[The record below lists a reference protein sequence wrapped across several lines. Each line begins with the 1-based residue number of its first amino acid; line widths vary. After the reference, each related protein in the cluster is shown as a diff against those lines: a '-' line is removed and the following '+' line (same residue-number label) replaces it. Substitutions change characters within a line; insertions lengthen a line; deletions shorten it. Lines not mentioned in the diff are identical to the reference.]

1 MKKLLSLVISAV
13 LALSAGIA
21 VSASDIGE
29 CKGEVPKI
37 DTGIITVDGVKDSAY
52 EKGLKV
58 DINQFNAGA
67 ETGTYGIAYMLW
79 ADGSYYLL
87 VEVHDADVQQ
97 PTADAQANTPWTT
110 DSVEIFFD
118 FGNEAV
124 DLAEQFRIDCTGYPS
139 YYIQGGAYY
148 AYGPEDAAEYFDDY
162 AASKTDVGYNIEMR
176 VNLKEAVEAYELA
189 QGDSI
194 GLQLQ
199 INDMTAANATGTT
212 AVYNMA
218 SSLLAG
224 SWDVDRYDYITLG
237 GTVTVEADAPAADAA
252 AEAVYLDYTS
262 TDVIAE
268 STGAFATVEEAA
280 ASIGKTPITSG
291 YTFVAGTNGFNNEGP
306 ENLFDNDTA
315 TKFCTGEFPTIAV
328 AKLDTPVT
336 VDGVIMATANDNAS
350 YAGRNPFEWAV
361 FVSADGA
368 NWTQLVY
375 GDDTFLEDTNFTYYG
390 TAVTPVENVQYV
402 QFQSEGAL
410 AGCFQVSEFVLCGTE
425 SAAAPAE
432 EPASKPAETA
442 APATEPVAETAEET
456 VEVPAAT
463 EAPAETPVE
472 TTAPQT
478 FDMGVIAAV
487 CAVISAAGYAVSKKR
502 R

>member
-1 MKKLLSLVISAV
+1 MKKLLALLISAS

-29 CKGEVPKI
+29 CKGDVPKI
-37 DTGIITVDGVKDSAY
+37 DTGIITIDGAKDSAY
-52 EKGLKV
+52 EQGLKV
-58 DINQFNAGA
+58 DINQFLSGT

-97 PTADAQANTPWTT
+97 PSADAQANNPWTT

-124 DLAEQFRIDCTGYPS
+124 NLAEQFRIDCTGYPS

-148 AYGPEDAAEYFDDY
+148 AYGPEDAAEYFDEY
-162 AASKTDVGYNIEMR
+162 AASKTDDGYNIEMR
-176 VNLKEAVEAYELA
+176 INLKEAVEAYELA

-199 INDMTAANATGTT
+199 INDMTEANTSSTT

-237 GTVTVEADAPAADAA
+237 GPITVEADAPE
-252 AEAVYLDYTS
+252 AEADS
-262 TDVIAE
+262 
-268 STGAFATVEEAA
+268 
-280 ASIGKTPITSG
+280 
-291 YTFVAGTNGFNNEGP
+291 
-306 ENLFDNDTA
+306 
-315 TKFCTGEFPTIAV
+315 
-328 AKLDTPVT
+328 
-336 VDGVIMATANDNAS
+336 
-350 YAGRNPFEWAV
+350 
-361 FVSADGA
+361 
-368 NWTQLVY
+368 
-375 GDDTFLEDTNFTYYG
+375 
-390 TAVTPVENVQYV
+390 
-402 QFQSEGAL
+402 
-410 AGCFQVSEFVLCGTE
+410 
-425 SAAAPAE
+425 AAPASE
-432 EPASKPAETA
+432 PEETAEPEADPAPTEPAP
-442 APATEPVAETAEET
+442 AEET
-456 VEVPAAT
+456 VETPTTPA
-463 EAPAETPVE
+463 PVTE

-478 FDMGVIAAV
+478 FDMGVIAAA